1 LKPFDLGL
9 RVVGLFRPALG
20 LPDELLVV
28 TARFFKVGEQGP
40 ALLLQRV
47 GVEPDDTV
55 KLLLQGVVLLQKLL
69 VVFVHGLTSACFL
82 AEPLLQLRRVTALDL
97 GYGHLALRLGDLG
110 LNLADDKLLAATVEV
125 IAAEVAVAGVL
136 GVGLDLM
143 PEGLGIFFKVL
154 FDDRGVIICIPR
166 LQSFLRGKARFEAQ
180 NFQRLLC
187 DHGVVRELD

>member
-1 LKPFDLGL
+1 MNGLLWLHLRVRLGRPGGLELIGDVADGLLELHEVFFELFDFSLCRIQLYLKPFDLGL

-97 GYGHLALRLGDLG
+97 GY
-110 LNLADDKLLAATVEV
+110 
-125 IAAEVAVAGVL
+125 
-136 GVGLDLM
+136 
-143 PEGLGIFFKVL
+143 
-154 FDDRGVIICIPR
+154 
-166 LQSFLRGKARFEAQ
+166 
-180 NFQRLLC
+180 
-187 DHGVVRELD
+187 